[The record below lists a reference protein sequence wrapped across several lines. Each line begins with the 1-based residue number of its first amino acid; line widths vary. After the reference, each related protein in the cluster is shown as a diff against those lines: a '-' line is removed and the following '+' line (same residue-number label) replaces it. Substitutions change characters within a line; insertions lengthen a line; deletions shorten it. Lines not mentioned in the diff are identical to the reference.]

1 MVMLGKI
8 CANFHETFHS
18 RKKKKKGKREG
29 VEGDCISL
37 LNDCTLCFR
46 RKISMANILLE
57 KVTRF
62 YFCEKT
68 SIDGQ
73 IKKTQTK
80 AQVAEC

>member
-46 RKISMANILLE
+46 RKISMG
-57 KVTRF
+57 K
-62 YFCEKT
+62 YFVRKSDT
-68 SIDGQ
+68 FLFL
-73 IKKTQTK
+73 
-80 AQVAEC
+80 